1 MSRQPLSR
9 RRALSLGLSTLASMA
24 AVKKGTAT
32 VSEKQIQAQEHREQ
46 NENRLGLKGRATAKG
61 FLYGAASRSRVLA
74 SDPEFAN
81 RFAQECS
88 ILVTENELKW
98 KALRPGPDHFSF
110 QQTDQ
115 MLQFTQTHGL
125 LFRGHTLVW
134 HNSNPQWL
142 IDKFKNSRTTAS
154 EIERILSNHI
164 STVVGH
170 YAGQIHSWDVVNE
183 AIKIS
188 DGRADGLRDTK
199 ISGDKKGRKYSSW
212 LHFLGVDYIDFAFRV
227 AAEADP
233 QAMLFYNDYG
243 LDYDTPNHAARR
255 DAVLKLLYRLK
266 AMGTP
271 IHALGIQAHLRAKE
285 TRFSPEKLRDFLR
298 HVGSLD
304 LKIMIT
310 EMDVSD
316 QGLSKDI
323 NERDRK
329 VAQHYYDYLS
339 VVLDEPA
346 VIGVLT
352 WGLSDR
358 YTWLSNY
365 RPRSDGLPVRPL
377 PLDRDLNRKPAW
389 SAIAKAFDNAPNRA
403 FFKEGIQ

>member
-1 MSRQPLSR
+1 MITTKR
-9 RRALSLGLSTLASMA
+9 RTFLLGLGTFLGVGAYGKASTGRVNWEVKDLKDLAIVRETGLCDEA
-24 AVKKGTAT
+24 A
-32 VSEKQIQAQEHREQ
+32 
-46 NENRLGLKGRATAKG
+46 AKG
-61 FLYGAASRSRVLA
+61 LIYGAASQHHILS
-74 SDPEFAN
+74 SDTQFA
-81 RFAQECS
+81 ACLVKECN

-98 KALRPGPDHFSF
+98 RALRPSHDQFDFTTGDWMAEFASDYGMLFS
-110 QQTDQ
+110 
-115 MLQFTQTHGL
+115 
-125 LFRGHTLVW
+125 GHTLIW

-142 IDKFKNSRTTAS
+142 IDKFKNSTTTSS
-154 EIERILSNHI
+154 EIESLLSNHI
-164 STVVGH
+164 STVVKH
-170 YAGQIHSWDVVNE
+170 YAGRIHSWDVVNE

-316 QGLSKDI
+316 QGLPKDI
-323 NERDRK
+323 NERDRL
-329 VAQHYYDYLS
+329 VAQHYTDYLS
-339 VVLDEPA
+339 VVLNEPA

-389 SAIAKAFDNAPNRA
+389 YAIAQAFDNAPNRA
-403 FFKEGIQ
+403 FFK

>member
-1 MSRQPLSR
+1 MIITKR
-9 RRALSLGLSTLASMA
+9 RTVLLGLGTFLGVGTYGKASTGREDLEVNELRDLATARDTTLCNEA
-24 AVKKGTAT
+24 A
-32 VSEKQIQAQEHREQ
+32 
-46 NENRLGLKGRATAKG
+46 AKG
-61 FLYGAASRSRVLA
+61 FLYGAAGRSRVLA
-74 SDPEFAN
+74 SDKEFTN

-88 ILVTENELKW
+88 ILVMESELKW
-98 KALRPGPDHFSF
+98 KALRPSADRFNF
-110 QQTDQ
+110 KRADQ
-115 MLQFTQTHGL
+115 MLQFAQTHGL

-142 IDKFKNSRTTAS
+142 IDKFKNSTTTS
-154 EIERILSNHI
+154 NEIERILSNHI
-164 STVVGH
+164 STVVRH
-170 YAGQIHSWDVVNE
+170 YAGRIHSWDVVNE
-183 AIKIS
+183 AIKIR

-199 ISGDKKGRKYSSW
+199 ISGNKKGEKYPSW

-227 AAEADP
+227 AAKADP
-233 QAMLFYNDYG
+233 QAMLVYNDFG

-285 TRFSPEKLRDFLR
+285 NRFSPDKLRDFLR

-310 EMDVSD
+310 ELDVSD
-316 QGLSKDI
+316 QGLPKDI
-323 NERDRK
+323 NERDRL

-358 YTWLSNY
+358 YTWLSNH
-365 RPRSDGLPVRPL
+365 RPRADGLPVRPL

-389 SAIAKAFDNAPNRA
+389 YAIAKAFDNAPNRA
-403 FFKEGIQ
+403 FFK